1 MPYKIK
7 FLFILFIV
15 SISCKKEESITLTS
29 KNFSEE
35 FKENCKGDNC
45 AKVTIDYIKF
55 EGEKVVVDKINYTIG
70 SSIIYFLN
78 SNLEKKLIA
87 STITEAA
94 NIFIKGYEA
103 DRKEFPDLSPYDA
116 ELTVLN
122 SKTSSEII
130 SVKTRFYSYTGGA
143 HGNSIFSFLNFD
155 PKTGNVM
162 TTNSILKNK
171 KEFTDFVENIFR
183 EKNNIPEGE
192 SINSTGFWFDKETF
206 KLPETIGFSETN
218 LVIIYNQ
225 YEIASYADGPIEVLI
240 PIEEVKPYLNF

>member
-1 MPYKIK
+1 MSYKIK
-7 FLFILFIV
+7 FLFILFIAA
-15 SISCKKEESITLTS
+15 ISCKKEETITITS
-29 KNFSEE
+29 ENFTEE
-35 FKENCKGDNC
+35 FKGNCKGDNC

-55 EGEKVVVDKINYTIG
+55 KGEKVVIDKINHTIG

-78 SNLEKKLIA
+78 SDLEKKLNA

-94 NIFIKGYEA
+94 NIFIKRYES

-122 SKTSSEII
+122 SKTSSEIV
-130 SVKTRFYSYTGGA
+130 SVKTRHYSYAGGA
-143 HGNSIFSFLNFD
+143 HGNTIFSFLNFD
-155 PKTGNVM
+155 PKTGNIM

-171 KEFTDFVENIFR
+171 KEFTGFVEKIFR

-192 SINSTGFWFDKETF
+192 SINSTGFWFDKEVF

-218 LVIIYNQ
+218 LV
-225 YEIASYADGPIEVLI
+225 LI
-240 PIEEVKPYLNF
+240 

>member
-1 MPYKIK
+1 MSYKIK

-29 KNFSEE
+29 ENFSEE
-35 FKENCKGDNC
+35 FKGDCKGDNC

-55 EGEKVVVDKINYTIG
+55 EGEKAVADKINYTIG

-78 SNLEKKLIA
+78 SGLEKKLNA

-94 NIFIKGYEA
+94 TIFIKGYEA
-103 DRKEFPDLSPYDA
+103 DKKEFPDLSPYDA

-122 SKTSSEII
+122 SKTSSEIV

-155 PKTGNVM
+155 PKTGKIM
-162 TTNSILKNK
+162 TTNSIIKNK
-171 KEFTDFVENIFR
+171 KEFTDFVEKIFR
-183 EKNNIPEGE
+183 EQNNITEGKN
-192 SINSTGFWFDKETF
+192 INSTGFWFENETF
-206 KLPETIGFSETN
+206 KLPETIGFSETD

-240 PIEEVKPYLNF
+240 PMEDAKPYFNF